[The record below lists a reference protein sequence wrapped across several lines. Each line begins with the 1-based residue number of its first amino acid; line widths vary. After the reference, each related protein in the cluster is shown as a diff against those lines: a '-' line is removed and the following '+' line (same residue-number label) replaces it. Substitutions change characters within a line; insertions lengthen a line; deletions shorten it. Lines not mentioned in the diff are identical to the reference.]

1 MAISL
6 LPTTSIAAADYAI
19 GGLNTK
25 LLIRASLAT
34 NGTSPSALISIGLY
48 PVTSS
53 GAAGTIT
60 VAAGTLVPGSL
71 IEVAADSATI
81 DEVNEYVS
89 GQFFLPADGAY
100 ALGLD
105 VPDAA
110 DAAFELD
117 AQLEV
122 FWSE

>member
-1 MAISL
+1 MQL
-6 LPTTSIAAADYAI
+6 LPTTSIAAADYTI

-34 NGTSPSALISIGLY
+34 NGTSPAGDISIGLY
-48 PVTSS
+48 SVTSS

-71 IEVAADSATI
+71 IEVDSGSAA
-81 DEVNEYVS
+81 VNTVNQYVS